1 MIVIKNNNNNNN
13 NTMKV
18 LVFDTETTGLQEKGA
33 SIYDKSKWPYIV
45 QLSYILY
52 DLSTNSAF
60 IKDNY
65 IAIDGSI
72 VISQESYNIHH
83 ISREILDT
91 QGISIVEALKDFN
104 ECLKICDIVV
114 GHNLSFDKRLI
125 FVECFRNNVTQ
136 YFTEFKNNVMHHKT
150 EYCTMKNTA
159 DFCKLERLTATNQV
173 YYKNPKLSELYTILF
188 PNEQVPKDLHNSL
201 VDVAMTLR
209 CYLKYA
215 HNFDIKEVNNTL
227 KPLFLSI

>member
-1 MIVIKNNNNNNN
+1 
-13 NTMKV
+13 MKV
-18 LVFDTETTGLQEKGA
+18 LVFDTETSGLQEKGA

-52 DLSTNSAF
+52 DLSSNSAL

-65 IAIDGSI
+65 IAIDDAL

-91 QGISIVEALKDFN
+91 QGINIVEALKAFN
-104 ECLKICDIVV
+104 ECLKDCDIVV

-136 YFTEFKNNVMHHKT
+136 YFTEFKHNIMTHKP
-150 EYCTMKNTA
+150 EFCTMKNTA
-159 DFCKLERLTATNQV
+159 EFCKLERLTATNKV

-188 PNEQVPKDLHNSL
+188 PNELVPKDLHNSL

-215 HNFDIKEVNNTL
+215 HNFDIKEANNTL

>member
-1 MIVIKNNNNNNN
+1 
-13 NTMKV
+13 MKV

-52 DLSTNSAF
+52 DLSTNSAL

-83 ISREILDT
+83 ISREILDV
-91 QGISIVEALKDFN
+91 QGINIVEALKDFN
-104 ECLKICDIVV
+104 KCLKECDVVV

-125 FVECFRNNVTQ
+125 FVECFRHNVTQ
-136 YFTEFKNNVMHHKT
+136 YFTEFKHYEMIHKA
-150 EYCTMKNTA
+150 EYCTMKNTKQ
-159 DFCKLERLTATNQV
+159 FCKLERLSATNQV
-173 YYKNPKLSELYTILF
+173 YYKNPKLSELYAILF
-188 PNEQVPKDLHNSL
+188 PNETLPIDLHNSL

-209 CYLKYA
+209 CYLKYVY
-215 HNFDIKEVNNTL
+215 NFDIKEANNTL
-227 KPLFLSI
+227 KQLFLSI

>member
-1 MIVIKNNNNNNN
+1 
-13 NTMKV
+13 MKV
-18 LVFDTETTGLQEKGA
+18 LVFDTETSGLQEKGA

-52 DLSTNSAF
+52 DLSSNSAL

-91 QGISIVEALKDFN
+91 QGINIVEALKAFN
-104 ECLKICDIVV
+104 ECLKDCDIVV

-136 YFTEFKNNVMHHKT
+136 YFTEFKHNIMTHKP
-150 EYCTMKNTA
+150 EFCTMKNTA
-159 DFCKLERLTATNQV
+159 EFCKLERLTATNKV

-188 PNEQVPKDLHNSL
+188 PNELVPKDLHNSL

-215 HNFDIKEVNNTL
+215 HNFDIKEANNTL

>member
-1 MIVIKNNNNNNN
+1 
-13 NTMKV
+13 MKV

-52 DLSTNSAF
+52 DLSANSAL
-60 IKDNY
+60 IEDNY

-83 ISREILDT
+83 ISREILDV
-91 QGISIVEALKDFN
+91 QGISIVEALKEFN
-104 ECLKICDIVV
+104 KHLKICDIVV

-150 EYCTMKNTA
+150 EYCTMKNTTE
-159 DFCKLERLTATNQV
+159 FCKLERLTATNQV

-188 PNEQVPKDLHNSL
+188 PNEQLPKDLHNSL

-209 CYLKYA
+209 CYLKYV